1 MSKDKERFKAI
12 LTEAAELYFTAEA
25 QQNTVSAG
33 DFTDEVEILAN
44 FQIAANEFLQ
54 DTQDRID
61 NSWNELSKDGTVNLE
76 KFRIHETFVA
86 SVNRF
91 KIAVEKLEDV
101 ENYLRD
107 NDDDEHS

>member
-1 MSKDKERFKAI
+1 MSKNKERFKTL
-12 LTEAAELYFTAEA
+12 LTEIAEIYFLAAS
-25 QQNTVSAG
+25 QQNQTPVG
-33 DFTDEVEILAN
+33 DFTEEVEILAN

-107 NDDDEHS
+107 NGDDEHS